1 MPRRNPKAAAP
12 AAEKKPAEK
21 KQSFGR
27 WAWDWIKSLAAGF
40 ALFLVV
46 RAFILQTW
54 VITSGSME
62 GTLLTGDLL
71 VLNKVAYGAQ
81 IPGTKSRLP
90 GYTHPKR
97 GDVVVFRAQHG
108 ENPGETADTLDV
120 IKRIIGLP
128 GDTLSMKGK
137 VLYLNNKPYHEPYVR
152 LSDPESKGDQYQ
164 EWFEWQR
171 KFVFGDSAFKANYV
185 PTRDNWGPFVV
196 PDGRYFMMGDNR
208 DDSLDS
214 RFWGFLRQER
224 VKGKAEVVY
233 YSYDRDELTPFAW
246 LRHPRWQRIGKL
258 IR

>member
-1 MPRRNPKAAAP
+1 MPRRSTKPAVQAP
-12 AAEKKPAEK
+12 EKKKPEP

-27 WAWDWIKSLAAGF
+27 WAWDWLKSLAAGF
-40 ALFLVV
+40 VLFLVV

-62 GTLLTGDLL
+62 NTLLTGDLL

-90 GYTHPKR
+90 GYTEPKR

-108 ENPGETADTLDV
+108 EHPGETADTLDV
-120 IKRIIGLP
+120 IKRIIGVP
-128 GDTLSMKGK
+128 GDTLEMRKK
-137 VLYLNNKPYHEPYVR
+137 VLYLNGKPQTEPYVQF
-152 LSDPESKGDQYQ
+152 SDPQSQADHGDA
-164 EWFEWQR
+164 WFEWQ
-171 KFVFGDSAFKANYV
+171 KQYVIGDSAHKANYN

-196 PDGRYFMMGDNR
+196 PADRYFMMGDNR

-224 VKGKAEVVY
+224 VKGKAEIVY
-233 YSYDRDELTPFAW
+233 YSYHRDEMKAFAW
-246 LRHPRWQRIGKL
+246 LREIRWNRIGHL